1 MSNSL
6 YNLRIMAQIT
16 QDNNTQFTN
25 TQPNLSRTT
34 SLPSDHVG
42 VLIASVIMM
51 IIGWGGMYQ
60 LITSSLPRI
69 GGELWMFFMLL
80 QITVTGTVIPF
91 IRYVNVRFTPHD
103 IEVPPG
109 GVIVRQS
116 TWVGLYAVMC
126 AWLQIPR
133 VLNVPVAAL
142 IALIFII
149 LEVFLRSRELVDD
162 V

>member
-1 MSNSL
+1 
-6 YNLRIMAQIT
+6 MAQIT
-16 QDNNTQFTN
+16 QDNNTQSITN
-25 TQPNLSRTT
+25 QPRLSRTT

-42 VLIASVIMM
+42 VLIASVVMM
-51 IIGWGGMYQ
+51 VIGWGGLFQ
-60 LITSSLPRI
+60 LITNSLPRI
-69 GGELWMFFMLL
+69 GGELWMFFLLL

-116 TWVGLYAVMC
+116 IWIGLYAVMC

-133 VLNVPVAAL
+133 VLNVPIATLLAL
-142 IALIFII
+142 TFVI
-149 LEVFLRSRELVDD
+149 LEVFLRSRELSED